1 MSAIYKGQDVYVEV
15 RVPKAFSA
23 YTSRKAHL
31 IFPAK
36 SGALELKT
44 AAAGID
50 GTAVVTDPA
59 TAGQS
64 MPIVI
69 FKIDDALTK
78 VADDAPEATK
88 KLLSNTSGYLEV
100 RLTEATSNDVV
111 ILTVPLGPV
120 IDTTIKSL

>member
-15 RVPKAFSA
+15 RVPKAFNA

-31 IFPAK
+31 IFPTK

-44 AAAGID
+44 AATGID
-50 GTAVVTDPA
+50 GMAVVTNPVEV
-59 TAGQS
+59 GQL

-69 FKIDDALTK
+69 FKIEDTLTK
-78 VADDAPEATK
+78 VADDAPENTK
-88 KLLSNTSGYLEV
+88 RLLSNTSGYLEV
-100 RLTEATSNDVV
+100 RLTEAASNDLV